1 MSSNN
6 YEIYK
11 GYIESPLR
19 SVKYDTYFPAYEKVL
34 SSFKEKKSIT
44 LVEIGVHNGGSLYM
58 WQNYFGKK
66 ANIIGIDLNP
76 NAKKFEKDGFKI
88 FIGDQA
94 DKNFWDNFFSEVGKV
109 DIVIDDGGH
118 TYEQQ
123 IITLNSCLSFINDGG
138 VLITEDVHTSY
149 FKSFGYPS
157 KLTFVNWTKKII
169 DNINS
174 RSENVRTVDN
184 IYSQVLSSIEFFES
198 LVVFNVDR
206 QLAVKSKSISNDGET
221 QNLTDFRYQSNL
233 LNKLVNKLD
242 KYEKKIYTYNK
253 KNLINKILL
262 RLISLIRENTLR
274 FYNLSKVRRYKKYF

>member
-1 MSSNN
+1 MM
-6 YEIYK
+6 E
-11 GYIESPLR
+11 
-19 SVKYDTYFPAYEKVL
+19 
-34 SSFKEKKSIT
+34 
-44 LVEIGVHNGGSLYM
+44 
-58 WQNYFGKK
+58 
-66 ANIIGIDLNP
+66 
-76 NAKKFEKDGFKI
+76 
-88 FIGDQA
+88 
-94 DKNFWDNFFSEVGKV
+94 
-109 DIVIDDGGH
+109 
-118 TYEQQ
+118 
-123 IITLNSCLSFINDGG
+123 

-157 KLTFVNWTKKII
+157 KLTFVNLIKKII

-242 KYEKKIYTYNK
+242 MKRRYIPTIKEFNK
-253 KNLINKILL
+253 QNFIKINKF
-262 RLISLIRENTLR
+262 N
-274 FYNLSKVRRYKKYF
+274 

>member
-66 ANIIGIDLNP
+66 ANIIGIDSNP

-94 DKNFWDNFFSEVGKV
+94 DKNFWDNFFS
-109 DIVIDDGGH
+109 I
-118 TYEQQ
+118 
-123 IITLNSCLSFINDGG
+123 F
-138 VLITEDVHTSY
+138 
-149 FKSFGYPS
+149 
-157 KLTFVNWTKKII
+157 
-169 DNINS
+169 
-174 RSENVRTVDN
+174 
-184 IYSQVLSSIEFFES
+184 
-198 LVVFNVDR
+198 
-206 QLAVKSKSISNDGET
+206 
-221 QNLTDFRYQSNL
+221 
-233 LNKLVNKLD
+233 
-242 KYEKKIYTYNK
+242 
-253 KNLINKILL
+253 
-262 RLISLIRENTLR
+262 
-274 FYNLSKVRRYKKYF
+274 